1 MPIRLL
7 IADDNP
13 VVRTALH
20 QLLERAGDWEVV
32 DAENGREAIARA
44 QEFAP
49 NLIILDLVMPVMD
62 GLAAA
67 REISK
72 LMPQT
77 PLLMHTLHWSPQVE
91 IEAQKVGVRKVVPK
105 ADSKGLISAIR
116 HYLNLNVEPQ
126 AVVAATPEGVPSV
139 MPSSVSSGSD
149 TPSNVATLDV
159 TALPPLLDRDAEANK
174 ANEAGT
180 GSASEKHE
188 MPAETSAESN
198 NVPSQRPTT

>member
-7 IADDNP
+7 IADDNA

-32 DAENGREAIARA
+32 DAENGQEAIAKA
-44 QEFAP
+44 QELAP

-105 ADSKGLISAIR
+105 ADSKGLIAAIR
-116 HYLNLNVEPQ
+116 HYLGAEPQ
-126 AVVAATPEGVPSV
+126 AAVTMAEVVPSIAAFSETASDVAAANVVAVNLATP
-139 MPSSVSSGSD
+139 D
-149 TPSNVATLDV
+149 I
-159 TALPPLLDRDAEANK
+159 TALPPLLEPDADK
-174 ANEAGT
+174 AEGAGA
-180 GSASEKHE
+180 GGLEKSDT
-188 MPAETSAESN
+188 PAEPNADLN
-198 NVPSQRPTT
+198 NIPRPTT

>member
-7 IADDNP
+7 IADDNA

-32 DAENGREAIARA
+32 DAENGQEAIAKA
-44 QEFAP
+44 QELAP

-105 ADSKGLISAIR
+105 ADSKGLIAAIR
-116 HYLNLNVEPQ
+116 HYLAAEPQ
-126 AVVAATPEGVPSV
+126 PVVTAAKSVPSV
-139 MPSSVSSGSD
+139 ATSSVIAA
-149 TPSNVATLDV
+149 NVASQVATPDIS
-159 TALPPLLDRDAEANK
+159 ALPPLLDATEAVP
-174 ANEAGT
+174 AYA
-180 GSASEKHE
+180 GSASENSDT
-188 MPAETSAESN
+188 PAEPIADPN
-198 NVPSQRPTT
+198 NNPRPTT

>member
-20 QLLERAGDWEVV
+20 QLLERAGEWEVV
-32 DAENGREAIARA
+32 DAENGQEAVAKA
-44 QEFAP
+44 QELVP

-67 REISK
+67 RELSK

-105 ADSKGLISAIR
+105 ADSKGLIAAIQ
-116 HYLNLNVEPQ
+116 HYLDLNVEPQ
-126 AVVAATPEGVPSV
+126 AVVAETPEGVPSV
-139 MPSSVSSGSD
+139 MPSSVSSASD
-149 TPSNVATLDV
+149 MPSNVATPDV
-159 TALPPLLDRDAEANK
+159 TALPPLLDAEKVADASGASAPEKTESPAEA
-174 ANEAGT
+174 
-180 GSASEKHE
+180 SAD
-188 MPAETSAESN
+188 PN
-198 NVPSQRPTT
+198 NIPRPTT

>member
-32 DAENGREAIARA
+32 DAENGQEAVAKA
-44 QEFAP
+44 QELSP

-105 ADSKGLISAIR
+105 ADSKGLISAIQ
-116 HYLNLNVEPQ
+116 HYLDLNVEPQ
-126 AVVAATPEGVPSV
+126 AVVAATSEGVPSA
-139 MPSSVSSGSD
+139 MPSSVMSASA
-149 TPSNVATLDV
+149 NVATPDI
-159 TALPPLLDRDAEANK
+159 TALPPLLDHDADAEK
-174 ANEAGT
+174 AEDAGA
-180 GSASEKHE
+180 GSAPEKTDT
-188 MPAETSAESN
+188 PAEPGDIT
-198 NVPSQRPTT
+198 PQRAT

>member
-20 QLLERAGDWEVV
+20 QLLERAGEWEVV
-32 DAENGREAIARA
+32 DAENGQEAVAKA
-44 QEFAP
+44 QELVP

-67 REISK
+67 RELSK

-105 ADSKGLISAIR
+105 ADSKGLIAAIQ
-116 HYLNLNVEPQ
+116 HYLDLNVEPQ
-126 AVVAATPEGVPSV
+126 AVVAETPEGVPSV
-139 MPSSVSSGSD
+139 MPSSVSSASD
-149 TPSNVATLDV
+149 MPSNVATPDV
-159 TALPPLLDRDAEANK
+159 TALPPLLDAEKVEESVTASVPEKSDA
-174 ANEAGT
+174 
-180 GSASEKHE
+180 
-188 MPAETSAESN
+188 PAEPN
-198 NVPSQRPTT
+198 NVPGQRPTT

>member
-20 QLLERAGDWEVV
+20 QLLERAGEWEII
-32 DAENGREAIARA
+32 DAENGKEALSKA
-44 QEFAP
+44 QELAP

-77 PLLMHTLHWSPQVE
+77 PLLMHTLHWSTQVE
-91 IEAQKVGVRKVVPK
+91 VEAQKVGVRKVVPK

-116 HYLNLNVEPQ
+116 HYLTAEPQ
-126 AVVAATPEGVPSV
+126 PVPGAEPQPVVAAAAEGV
-139 MPSSVSSGSD
+139 SSVSLPVPPSAIA
-149 TPSNVATLDV
+149 TPDL
-159 TALPPLLDRDAEANK
+159 TALPPLLGAENADD
-174 ANEAGT
+174 AGT
-180 GSASEKHE
+180 RIASEKADA
-188 MPAETSAESN
+188 PAEPGDA
-198 NVPSQRPTT
+198 PAQRAS

>member
-20 QLLERAGDWEVV
+20 QLLERAGEWEVV
-32 DAENGREAIARA
+32 DAENGQEAIAKA
-44 QEFAP
+44 QELAP
-49 NLIILDLVMPVMD
+49 HLIILDLVMPVMD

-105 ADSKGLISAIR
+105 ADSRGLISAIR
-116 HYLNLNVEPQ
+116 HYLDLDGEPRT
-126 AVVAATPEGVPSV
+126 AVVEMPVGLPSVTSSSLASSAGTASNIATPD
-139 MPSSVSSGSD
+139 VS
-149 TPSNVATLDV
+149 
-159 TALPPLLDRDAEANK
+159 ALPPLLDRVAEADK
-174 ANEAGT
+174 ANDT
-180 GSASEKHE
+180 GAESASEKHDV
-188 MPAETSAESN
+188 PAETGAESN
-198 NVPSQRPTT
+198 NVPSQGPTN

>member
-7 IADDNP
+7 IADDNA

-32 DAENGREAIARA
+32 DAENGREAIAKA
-44 QEFAP
+44 QELAP
-49 NLIILDLVMPVMD
+49 TLIILDLVMPVMD

-105 ADSKGLISAIR
+105 ADSKGLIAAIL
-116 HYLNLNVEPQ
+116 HYLTVEPQ
-126 AVVAATPEGVPSV
+126 PAVTTAEGVPSV
-139 MPSSVSSGSD
+139 ATSPVVAAEVVVA
-149 TPSNVATLDV
+149 NVATPDI
-159 TALPPLLDRDAEANK
+159 TALPPLLDREGDADERSDT
-174 ANEAGT
+174 GT
-180 GSASEKHE
+180 GSASEKSDAPVE
-188 MPAETSAESN
+188 QNADPN
-198 NVPSQRPTT
+198 NVSRPTT